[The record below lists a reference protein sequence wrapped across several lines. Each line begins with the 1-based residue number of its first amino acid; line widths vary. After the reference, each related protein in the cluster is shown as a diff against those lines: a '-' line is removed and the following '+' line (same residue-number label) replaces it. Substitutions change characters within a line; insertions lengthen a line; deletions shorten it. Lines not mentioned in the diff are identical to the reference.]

1 MNFQING
8 QKIYIM
14 KETKYLGMIM
24 DEHLTFKNHMD
35 TVKLK
40 LNRAN
45 GLLAKL
51 RHYVN
56 LALLRTIYYAIFE
69 PHLRYGCQ
77 LWGQAQTQVLQNIE
91 KIQNKAL
98 RILNFKNRWD
108 PIEQIHK
115 ESKIFKLKD
124 IVTISNLKFVYDQM
138 NKLLPRALEKDFIN
152 KTRHL
157 YNTRGNSLDVPQ
169 VKTTTYGSNS
179 FTLHAICTWNFFQ
192 NKLSTTTSLPNLTP
206 TKFLKVIKTY
216 ISEKA

>member
-1 MNFQING
+1 MNFRISG
-8 QKIYIM
+8 QKINIM

-51 RHYVN
+51 RRYVN
-56 LALLRTIYYAIFE
+56 LTLLRTIYYAIFE
-69 PHLRYGCQ
+69 PYLRYECQ

-98 RILNFKNRWD
+98 RILNFKNPWD
-108 PIEQIHK
+108 PIEQIYK

-124 IVTISNLKFVYDQM
+124 IVTISNLKFVYNQI
-138 NKLLPRALEKDFIN
+138 NKLYQE
-152 KTRHL
+152 
-157 YNTRGNSLDVPQ
+157 
-169 VKTTTYGSNS
+169 
-179 FTLHAICTWNFFQ
+179 
-192 NKLSTTTSLPNLTP
+192 
-206 TKFLKVIKTY
+206 FLKKHLLIKPENILKIQEETLLMFR
-216 ISEKA
+216 K